1 MFKPMLRPTFG
12 FSLYS
17 LFAISIVLPI
27 LIATMFIT
35 SYLNAQNIKATEQ
48 QVQNITDQIAKNIN
62 TFIYDLENVAN
73 TPALYDDIFNTLR
86 SYNRGVFLT
95 DILEQNRLQ
104 SNYIAT
110 FTKLIYTNSND
121 IDSVR
126 FFPTNPS
133 NNLVFEVNKSRE
145 GLYAIAINNYHE
157 NPNFQNAIANNGKMY
172 LTSISEKEINGT
184 NHRIYSALKAI
195 KDFDTKQIIGVLQI
209 DVLSENLEK
218 MIQSIVTSE
227 NSFIFLANNES
238 VLYAN
243 KEYDTSLEKN
253 ILSSSGSFVIDSHS
267 YRTIDAN
274 IPHSDWKIIYAI
286 SQNDLAAANKPVFIL
301 SICIS
306 FLTIAVA
313 FFIFKNVSNR
323 LVSDIKSIV
332 SALKKIREGDL
343 TTRITVHRNNDLNMI
358 AHAVNEMT
366 IDLDQHIKQ
375 EFIAVV
381 EQKKAENRALQS
393 QINPHFLYNTLN
405 CLLALNRMGE
415 RNKLESAIV
424 NLTRLFQY
432 TSVSEK
438 SVSIQTE
445 CDFLEK
451 YINLQQIHFEDRLFY
466 TIKMDECCKNI
477 EIPKLILQPL
487 VENCIIH
494 GMGSTDDSMFIE
506 ISAAYSDETKMCTII
521 VKDNGVGF
529 NMDHRKEH
537 IGLTNVK
544 KRLMLWN
551 DTVDFSIASTLHV
564 GTIITIKFCEQE
576 ET

>member
-1 MFKPMLRPTFG
+1 MLRLRIKPNFRL
-12 FSLYS
+12 SLYS
-17 LFAISIVLPI
+17 LFAISIILPI
-27 LIATMFIT
+27 FIATICIT
-35 SYLNAQNIKATEQ
+35 AYLNAQNIKATER
-48 QVQNITDQIAKNIN
+48 QVQNIIDQVAININ
-62 TFIYDLENVAN
+62 TLIYNLENVAN
-73 TPALYDDIFNTLR
+73 TPALYVDIFNALQ

-104 SNYIAT
+104 SNYITT

-126 FFPTNPS
+126 FLPTNPS
-133 NNLVFEVNKSRE
+133 SNLVYEVNKSRE
-145 GLYAIAINNYHE
+145 GLHTIAIDDYHE
-157 NPNFQNAIANNGKMY
+157 STNFQKAIANKGNMY
-172 LTSISEKEINGT
+172 LTGIYEKEINGS

-227 NSFIFLANNES
+227 NSFIALANNES
-238 VLYAN
+238 ILYAN
-243 KEYDTSLEKN
+243 KEYDTSLENK
-253 ILSSSGSFVIDSHS
+253 ILNSTASFEIDSHT
-267 YRTIDAN
+267 YRTIHAN
-274 IPHSDWKIIYAI
+274 ISYSDWEIIYAI
-286 SQNDLAAANKPVFIL
+286 SEDDLAASNKPIYIL
-301 SICIS
+301 SIGLS
-306 FLTIAVA
+306 LLTIGVA
-313 FFIFKNVSNR
+313 FFIFQNVSNR
-323 LVSDIKSIV
+323 LVLDIRSIV
-332 SALKKIREGDL
+332 IALKKIRGGDL
-343 TTRITVHRNNDLNMI
+343 RTRITVHRNNELNMI

-415 RNKLESAIV
+415 RNKLENAIL

-432 TSVSEK
+432 TSTSER

-445 CDFLEK
+445 LDFLEK
-451 YINLQQIHFEDRLFY
+451 YINLQQIHYEDRLFY
-466 TIKMDECCKNI
+466 TINMSECCKNI

-487 VENCIIH
+487 VENSIIH
-494 GMGSTDDSMFIE
+494 GMGSTDDPMLIE
-506 ISAAYSDETKMCTII
+506 ISAAYSEETKMYTIM

-529 NMDHRKEH
+529 NMDDRKDN
-537 IGLTNVK
+537 IGLANVK

-551 DTVDFSIASTLHV
+551 DKVDLSIASTVHV
-564 GTIITIKFCEQE
+564 GTIIIIKFCEQE